1 MCRFISV
8 DFFQTLK
15 HRAWECA
22 RVFRVSV
29 LSTFRNR
36 ICAPTDYMI
45 LDSIKYHPGMG
56 GFPDRELTDFQTQAA
71 LGSPV
76 LRITVPQKCD
86 HRFSQFVKCQNS
98 IGNTKCYVSWFS
110 SLRTLIRTRRFDV
123 TASLDLEVTGCV
135 KGAKGAFKCPLW
147 HARVCLRRALVFMMQ
162 CFVFVHN
169 SK

>member
-1 MCRFISV
+1 
-8 DFFQTLK
+8 
-15 HRAWECA
+15 
-22 RVFRVSV
+22 
-29 LSTFRNR
+29 
-36 ICAPTDYMI
+36 
-45 LDSIKYHPGMG
+45 MG

-110 SLRTLIRTRRFDV
+110 SLRTLIRTGYFDV
-123 TASLDLEVTGCV
+123 YHGLDLEVKGIVKGV
-135 KGAKGAFKCPLW
+135 KGAF
-147 HARVCLRRALVFMMQ
+147 R
-162 CFVFVHN
+162 N